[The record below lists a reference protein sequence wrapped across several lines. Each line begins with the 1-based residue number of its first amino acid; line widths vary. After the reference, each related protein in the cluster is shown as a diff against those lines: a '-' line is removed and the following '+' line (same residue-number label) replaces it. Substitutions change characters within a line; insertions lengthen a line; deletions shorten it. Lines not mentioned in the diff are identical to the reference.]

1 MPASTR
7 GRASFALLALVAL
20 VSGLSAVPVHAQEK
34 ATIYASVL
42 VSDNSLAGRP
52 VMVSFIRDGGIFFQE
67 ETITTESPNVVSVGS
82 QDSPVGVYD
91 VRVEGDGIVTEMKR
105 GVTLAGIDSVMQPFD
120 ARMAAWTRLASLFDF
135 AAYADNVE
143 KVALEALPEKAAQ
156 ILKGAIKGRVVVNPR
171 S

>member
-7 GRASFALLALVAL
+7 GRASFALLALVTF
-20 VSGLSAVPVHAQEK
+20 VSGLSAVPAHAQEK

-91 VRVEGDGIVTEMKR
+91 VRVEGDGIGVGEGAGTGCAEAAWGGARRSASKRPGRKRLQKR
-105 GVTLAGIDSVMQPFD
+105 GGMGIKDP
-120 ARMAAWTRLASLFDF
+120 
-135 AAYADNVE
+135 
-143 KVALEALPEKAAQ
+143 
-156 ILKGAIKGRVVVNPR
+156 GRRRGSIPP
-171 S
+171 

>member
-7 GRASFALLALVAL
+7 GRASFALLALVTF
-20 VSGLSAVPVHAQEK
+20 VSGLSAVPAHAQEK

-91 VRVEGDGIVTEMKR
+91 VRVEGDGIVTEVKR
-105 GVTLAGIDSVMQPFD
+105 GVTLAGPKNMTLNFVVRPGEGAHVVEYATGGL
-120 ARMAAWTRLASLFDF
+120 AREEIAQKIA
-135 AAYADNVE
+135 
-143 KVALEALPEKAAQ
+143 ALEAAVAE
-156 ILKGAIKGRVVVNPR
+156 LKGGSAP
-171 S
+171 